1 MDKKDYR
8 LKGHESFTLREG
20 WLTKGLNAVHE
31 NPTVFS
37 ENSGA
42 DALGVGTNMAKSIRY
57 WLRTAELT
65 EEHQREGVTLTEY
78 GDLIF
83 RKDPYFEDIFS
94 LWVIHANISRN
105 FKLATSW
112 NIFFNNIDVTSFKR
126 EELIS
131 MMTENIINIT
141 GDTTPPE
148 RSITD
153 DCAAILQMYTENGDA
168 ASDPEEKR
176 KIIGGEFIR
185 VFEEEAR
192 KLEGIDFLGQG
203 TIYPDIIESGT
214 KTAKMVKSHHNVG
227 GLPEDLQFE
236 LVEPLKQLFKDEVRA
251 CGIELGLPAEMVYRQ
266 PFPGPGLGVRCLG
279 AITRDRLEAVRES
292 DAILREEFA
301 KAGLDKKVWQYFTV
315 VPDFKSVGMKN
326 HARCF
331 EYMVIIR
338 AINTIDAMTASI
350 EHVDWE
356 ILDRITNRILAEVEN
371 VNRVCYDMSP
381 KPPATIEF
389 E

>member
-31 NPTVFS
+31 NPRVFS

-65 EEHQREGVTLTEY
+65 KEHQRDGVTLTEY

-83 RKDPYFEDIFS
+83 QNDPYFEDIFS

-168 ASDPEEKR
+168 SSDPEEKS
-176 KIIGGEFIR
+176 
-185 VFEEEAR
+185 
-192 KLEGIDFLGQG
+192 L
-203 TIYPDIIESGT
+203 
-214 KTAKMVKSHHNVG
+214 
-227 GLPEDLQFE
+227 
-236 LVEPLKQLFKDEVRA
+236 LFHKD
-251 CGIELGLPAEMVYRQ
+251 
-266 PFPGPGLGVRCLG
+266 
-279 AITRDRLEAVRES
+279 
-292 DAILREEFA
+292 
-301 KAGLDKKVWQYFTV
+301 
-315 VPDFKSVGMKN
+315 
-326 HARCF
+326 
-331 EYMVIIR
+331 
-338 AINTIDAMTASI
+338 
-350 EHVDWE
+350 
-356 ILDRITNRILAEVEN
+356 ILAQCKLFHLVKTYRN
-371 VNRVCYDMSP
+371 PIRL
-381 KPPATIEF
+381 I
-389 E
+389 

>member
-31 NPTVFS
+31 NPRVFS
-37 ENSGA
+37 ESSGA

-65 EEHQREGVTLTEY
+65 TEHQRDGVTLTEY

-83 RKDPYFEDIFS
+83 RNDPYFEDIFS

-148 RSITD
+148 RSIAD
-153 DCAAILQMYTENGDA
+153 DCAAILQMYTENGDVP
-168 ASDPEEKR
+168 SDPEEKR
-176 KIIGGEFIR
+176 ISPFA
-185 VFEEEAR
+185 V
-192 KLEGIDFLGQG
+192 
-203 TIYPDIIESGT
+203 
-214 KTAKMVKSHHNVG
+214 
-227 GLPEDLQFE
+227 
-236 LVEPLKQLFKDEVRA
+236 
-251 CGIELGLPAEMVYRQ
+251 LGLLNKVDSNTLRKH
-266 PFPGPGLGVRCLG
+266 
-279 AITRDRLEAVRES
+279 
-292 DAILREEFA
+292 ILPWT
-301 KAGLDKKVWQYFTV
+301 LLTL
-315 VPDFKSVGMKN
+315 P
-326 HARCF
+326 
-331 EYMVIIR
+331 
-338 AINTIDAMTASI
+338 
-350 EHVDWE
+350 
-356 ILDRITNRILAEVEN
+356 
-371 VNRVCYDMSP
+371 
-381 KPPATIEF
+381 
-389 E
+389 

>member
-1 MDKKDYR
+1 MRIPQYFPK
-8 LKGHESFTLREG
+8 T
-20 WLTKGLNAVHE
+20 AA
-31 NPTVFS
+31 
-37 ENSGA
+37 A

-153 DCAAILQMYTENGDA
+153 DCAAILQMYI
-168 ASDPEEKR
+168 R
-176 KIIGGEFIR
+176 KW
-185 VFEEEAR
+185 
-192 KLEGIDFLGQG
+192 
-203 TIYPDIIESGT
+203 
-214 KTAKMVKSHHNVG
+214 
-227 GLPEDLQFE
+227 
-236 LVEPLKQLFKDEVRA
+236 
-251 CGIELGLPAEMVYRQ
+251 
-266 PFPGPGLGVRCLG
+266 RCCL
-279 AITRDRLEAVRES
+279 
-292 DAILREEFA
+292 
-301 KAGLDKKVWQYFTV
+301 
-315 VPDFKSVGMKN
+315 
-326 HARCF
+326 
-331 EYMVIIR
+331 
-338 AINTIDAMTASI
+338 
-350 EHVDWE
+350 
-356 ILDRITNRILAEVEN
+356 
-371 VNRVCYDMSP
+371 
-381 KPPATIEF
+381 
-389 E
+389 

>member
-176 KIIGGEFIR
+176 TSPFSALGFLNK
-185 VFEEEAR
+185 VDSNTFEKQHPAMDS
-192 KLEGIDFLGQG
+192 IDPSLILYVIAVSY
-203 TIYPDIIESGT
+203 T
-214 KTAKMVKSHHNVG
+214 H
-227 GLPEDLQFE
+227 L
-236 LVEPLKQLFKDEVRA
+236 RA
-251 CGIELGLPAEMVYRQ
+251 HE
-266 PFPGPGLGVRCLG
+266 
-279 AITRDRLEAVRES
+279 T
-292 DAILREEFA
+292 
-301 KAGLDKKVWQYFTV
+301 
-315 VPDFKSVGMKN
+315 
-326 HARCF
+326 
-331 EYMVIIR
+331 
-338 AINTIDAMTASI
+338 
-350 EHVDWE
+350 
-356 ILDRITNRILAEVEN
+356 
-371 VNRVCYDMSP
+371 
-381 KPPATIEF
+381 
-389 E
+389 